1 MPKQQ
6 ANFKHFTE
14 KRDLNSKS
22 VRLRRPLWDERSL
35 LWLDGASSY
44 WQSSP
49 LISPILCVFQL

>member
-14 KRDLNSKS
+14 NRDLNSKS

-35 LWLDGASSY
+35 LWLDGFCSY
-44 WQSSP
+44 
-49 LISPILCVFQL
+49 